1 MRAFSSLCLLVAML
15 PFAACVKQEDVKAAP
30 SSSIP
35 LAVAHADASAWAM
48 RADGRSSVGIV
59 GTGSMRPYFWKNS
72 VLLLERVQSSALTV
86 GDIAMYERNGGNV
99 VHRVVEVA
107 PSGSVLFSGDN
118 NNASDGWIEAARIK
132 WRVAGILY
140 ARR

>member
-1 MRAFSSLCLLVAML
+1 ML

-30 SSSIP
+30 SSSIS

-48 RADGRSSVGIV
+48 RADGRSSVAVV
-59 GTGSMRPYFWKNS
+59 GTGSMRPYFWQNS

-99 VHRVVEVA
+99 VHRVVEVGA
-107 PSGSVLFSGDN
+107 NGAVLFSGDN
-118 NNASDGWIEAARIK
+118 NNASDGWIEASRIK
-132 WRVAGILY
+132 WRVAGIIY
-140 ARR
+140 SQR